1 MHVEREFTCEVT
13 AENYLKVSEMVE
25 ECMTEAEFGL
35 GAINK
40 LLLSVDEIYANIK
53 DYSEAKT
60 CTIKCIADGK
70 KIELDFTDDGLPFDP
85 TSKPEPD
92 VLEDLMERN
101 IGGLGIFI
109 VRKLMDT
116 VDYRRENDK
125 NLLIIQKEFR

>member
-1 MHVEREFTCEVT
+1 MQIEKEYTCPVT
-13 AENYLKVSEMVE
+13 EENYLKVSEMVE
-25 ECMTEAEFGL
+25 ECMTEAEFDM

-53 DYSEAKT
+53 DYSEAKN
-60 CTIKCIADGK
+60 CTIKCKADGK
-70 KIELDFTDDGLPFDP
+70 KIELTFEDDGLPFDP

-109 VRKLMDT
+109 VRKLMDV
-116 VDYRRENDK
+116 VDYKRENDK
-125 NLLIIQKEFR
+125 NYLTISKEFR

>member
-1 MHVEREFTCEVT
+1 MHVEKEFTCPVT
-13 AENYLKVSEMVE
+13 SENYLKVSEMVE
-25 ECMTEAEFGL
+25 NCMTEAEFDL

-53 DYSEAKT
+53 DYSEAKS
-60 CTIKCIADGK
+60 CTVRCIADGK
-70 KIELDFTDDGLPFDP
+70 KIELEFEDDGNPFDP

-116 VDYRRENDK
+116 VDYRREGDK
-125 NLLIIQKEFR
+125 NRLIIKKEFR